1 MNLNVPINISE
12 FLCLVR
18 WLSSNL
24 THTVFEHSCVLTQS
38 FRLFLHAPTFFKYS
52 FNFALAKIN

>member
-1 MNLNVPINISE
+1 MNLNVPINMRE

-24 THTVFEHSCVLTQS
+24 THTVFEHSHVLTQS
-38 FRLFLHAPTFFKYS
+38 FCLFPHAPAFVILHFLST
-52 FNFALAKIN
+52 LLTLH